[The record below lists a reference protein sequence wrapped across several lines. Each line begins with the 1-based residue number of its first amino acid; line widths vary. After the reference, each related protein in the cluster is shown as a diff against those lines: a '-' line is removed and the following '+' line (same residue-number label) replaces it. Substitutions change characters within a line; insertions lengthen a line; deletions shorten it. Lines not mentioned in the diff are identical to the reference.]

1 MDLMAA
7 TMARARPAGLPG
19 VRRPPLLLASQRW
32 RLLSDAP
39 RRQRRM
45 LGCQAG
51 LGGLHGL
58 GRGLPAGQ
66 LLPPGDHSLSEEEAA
81 HLAAPK
87 VRGPCLMWLV
97 CCKCLLLVPAVSG
110 CGGVPHAGGRPD
122 HPLALMLSHPPHC
135 PTAGR
140 RGPFALAG
148 SHEEAEQP
156 GRAARAAQVSGRAAG
171 VDEGGSAVLPCRGTL
186 PALHRPACLRHSVP
200 ALLAASWG
208 RGVVGHA
215 RPEPEAASSPC

>member
-19 VRRPPLLLASQRW
+19 VRRPPLLLASRRW

-58 GRGLPAGQ
+58 GRRLPAGQ

-110 CGGVPHAGGRPD
+110 RGGVPHAGRRPD

-135 PTAGR
+135 PAAGR

-156 GRAARAAQVSGRAAG
+156 GRAARAAQVSGRAG
-171 VDEGGSAVLPCRGTL
+171 CRG
-186 PALHRPACLRHSVP
+186 
-200 ALLAASWG
+200 G
-208 RGVVGHA
+208 RG
-215 RPEPEAASSPC
+215 RLCSAALQGNVACIAPSCVFAPLRACIACSQLGKRRCWSCPA